1 MFGIA
6 KNLSLPHDRD
16 DEIFSTDNWL
26 TPKLRPPP
34 ILAMVFQTPAGGENV
49 YGFKAGD
56 ACWFEGAEDEDGIA
70 LARTPAEV
78 LEAGDKPV
86 IRIDE
91 PATHSLCTQWSRL
104 QPLVGRGERCWHI
117 VERGIGRGG
126 VRKNRR
132 VLVELQRAMPRPSV
146 RSVNSEESRPA
157 TWGDLGAHLPR
168 PSP

>member
-1 MFGIA
+1 
-6 KNLSLPHDRD
+6 
-16 DEIFSTDNWL
+16 
-26 TPKLRPPP
+26 
-34 ILAMVFQTPAGGENV
+34 MVFQTPAGGENV

-132 VLVELQRAMPRPSV
+132 VLVELQRAMPSPSV
-146 RSVNSEESRPA
+146 RSVNSEESRPV
-157 TWGDLGAHLPR
+157 TWGDLGAYLPR